1 MTKNVMACI
10 DGSTSS
16 PIVCDYAAW
25 ASLRLG
31 APLVF
36 LHVLDKSE
44 YPVRSNLSGNIGLG
58 SREAL
63 LKELAELDEKRGK
76 LAMEQGRLMLEAAQ
90 QRAVEDGIGDAATL
104 QRHGELVDTLAEL
117 ENDIRLLVIGK
128 QGEEGD
134 TLGDHIGSHLENVVR
149 TLHRPILVTT
159 AAFKAPQR
167 IMIAFDSSATARKG
181 VEMVAASPLFKGLLC
196 HVVMAGDKSMDNL
209 KQLDWAKQT
218 LETAGFDTAVAL
230 QAGEV
235 NTVLGDYRKAHD
247 IDLLIMGAYGHSRI
261 RRFLVGSTTD
271 YVIRNA
277 TVPLLLLR

>member
-1 MTKNVMACI
+1 MACI
-10 DGSTSS
+10 DGSNSS
-16 PIVCDYAAW
+16 PAVCAYAAW
-25 ASLRLG
+25 ASLRMS

-44 YPVRSNLSGNIGLG
+44 YPVKSNLSGAIGLG

-76 LAMEQGRLMLEAAQ
+76 LAIEQGRLMLEAAQ
-90 QRAVEDGIGDAATL
+90 RQAAENGVADASTL

-117 ENDIRLLVIGK
+117 EDEIRLLVIGK

-149 TLHRPILVTT
+149 TLHRTILVTT
-159 AAFKAPQR
+159 SAFKAPKR
-167 IMIAFDSSATARKG
+167 IMIAFDGSDTTRKG
-181 VEMVAASPLFKGLLC
+181 IEMVAASPLFKGLPC
-196 HVVMAGDKSMDNL
+196 HVVMAGAENMENL

-218 LETAGFDTAVAL
+218 LEAAGFDTAASL
-230 QAGEV
+230 QAGEIT
-235 NTVLGDYRKAHD
+235 TVIGDYRKAHD
-247 IDLLIMGAYGHSRI
+247 IDLLVMGAYGHSRI

-271 YVIRNA
+271 YVMRNA
-277 TVPLLLLR
+277 TAPLLLLR